1 MSIKVEHILK
11 TYGTQAA
18 VNDISF
24 EISKGEIVGFLGP
37 NGAGKST
44 TMKMITGY
52 LRPDAGNVY
61 VCGILVEGE
70 SLATKRKIGYLPE
83 SNPLYYEMYVREYLG
98 MMAGLHGLKSPKKR
112 IEEVIALTGL
122 LSEAHKEIGQ
132 LSKGYKQRVGLAAA
146 LLHDPEVLILDEP
159 TTGLDPNQII
169 EIREVIRSLSKEKT
183 ILFSTHILQ
192 EVEALCDRVIVI
204 NKGSIVADDRLANL
218 QQTNAISSVRVSF
231 REKID
236 QDLLNGVNG
245 VHRTIKVNEL
255 DWMLETADPEAL
267 SKELLAFTLQHNLN
281 IVSLQTQTRRLE
293 DIFRELTEQNNG

>member
-1 MSIKVEHILK
+1 MSIKVAHILK
-11 TYGTQAA
+11 TYGTQIA

-24 EISKGEIVGFLGP
+24 EINKGEIVGFLGP

-44 TMKMITGY
+44 TMKIITGY
-52 LRPDAGNVY
+52 LRPDSGDVY
-61 VCGILVEGE
+61 VCGIPVAGE

-83 SNPLYYEMYVREYLG
+83 SNPLYYEMYVREYLN
-98 MMAGLHGLKSPKKR
+98 MMAGLHGLHSPKKR

-122 LSEAHKEIGQ
+122 SVEAHKEIGQ

-204 NKGSIVADDRLANL
+204 NKGSIVADDRLVNL
-218 QQTNAISSVRVSF
+218 QQSSAMARVRVSF
-231 REKID
+231 REKVD
-236 QDLLNGVNG
+236 QTLLSGVKG
-245 VHRTIKVNEL
+245 VLHANKVNEL
-255 DWMLETADPEAL
+255 DWMLETTDPEAL

-293 DIFRELTEQNNG
+293 DIFRELTESSN